1 MPPFLFSR
9 AGEFMKR
16 LLTATALL
24 LGSTAIASADPCV
37 INPSTPTY
45 SPDDTII
52 SLLYDSFSATV
63 GNNATCAPSVD
74 AHSNTPATDDFEVY
88 SSDIRGDSFFLDDK
102 TKITVKT
109 NGRTFTKTFQSG
121 DNPLMTH
128 YIGKEANGKLE
139 SEIEMEITDPEDPST
154 EAFID
159 SIDYAL
165 AGSMTRNQAEASL
178 GKLGNQETAMVTHLD
193 ATSGLLTGSNM
204 RLEGQN
210 EFRVL
215 GGIGSYMLGGN
226 VRYNMSDGF
235 SVLAGVSL
243 IDQGAA
249 GGHYTGGLGAA
260 ALRFVEPG
268 GAAQRFFGEAGVD
281 AGVLKMSFSRTYTD
295 NNSTQTVTGTGL
307 GGLGAVYVRGGMLF
321 QLDDTN
327 EVVLSATAKQSFVGF
342 GNYQEAVTAGNLFA
356 ADLSNQFAGFTTVK
370 IGADWTT
377 AIASDIDLTAHLG
390 VGTTMAN
397 QRTTAYILGGGTT
410 EGTFASTVFAEYGAG
425 LAWHVTP
432 QSTIEGF
439 VQGSSGTNIGTH
451 AQVGAAY
458 RMTF

>member
-1 MPPFLFSR
+1 
-9 AGEFMKR
+9 MKR
-16 LLTATALL
+16 LLTATAVLM
-24 LGSTAIASADPCV
+24 GSTAIASADPCV

-63 GNNATCAPSVD
+63 GNSATCAPSVD
-74 AHSNTPATDDFEVY
+74 AHSNVLPNDPDTFEVY
-88 SSDIRGDSFFLDDK
+88 SADIRGDSFFPDDK

-139 SEIEMEITDPEDPST
+139 SEIEMEITDPEDPAT

-165 AGSMTRNQAEASL
+165 AGTMTRNQAEASL
-178 GKLGNQETAMVTHLD
+178 TKLGKGETAMVTHLD
-193 ATSGLLTGSNM
+193 ATSSLLTGGNT
-204 RLEGQN
+204 RLEGPN
-210 EFRVL
+210 EVRVL
-215 GGIGSYMLGGN
+215 GGLGSYMLGGN
-226 VRYNMSDGF
+226 LRYNMSDGF
-235 SVLAGVSL
+235 SVLAGVS
-243 IDQGAA
+243 IVDQGAA
-249 GGHYTGGLGAA
+249 GAHYTGGLGAA

-268 GAAQRFFGEAGVD
+268 GASQRLFGEVGVD
-281 AGVLKMSFSRTYTD
+281 GGVLRMSFSRTYTD
-295 NNSTQTVTGTGL
+295 NNSTQTVTGSGL

-321 QLDDTN
+321 ELDDSN
-327 EVVLSATAKQSFVGF
+327 EVVLSATAKQSFIGF
-342 GNYQEAVTAGNLFA
+342 GNYQETISAGNLFA

-370 IGADWTT
+370 IGADWTG

-390 VGTTMAN
+390 VGATMAN

-410 EGTFASTVFAEYGAG
+410 EGGYANTVFAEYGAG
-425 LAWHVTP
+425 LAWHLNS

-451 AQVGAAY
+451 AQIGAAY